1 MGYNTEYKPEEVLN
15 DFTNAVSKVWDNV
28 MPSSYPY
35 VLEFK
40 TNKVVEVKQVKR
52 MGPYSLTEHFID
64 YDVDVIVDK
73 TPLEN
78 IGWDEGEKISKEL
91 TSEAYGENY
100 FYDMRERMRELL
112 KYVGINFS
120 NFDFGGTLNAKTN

>member
-1 MGYNTEYKPEEVLN
+1 MGHNTEYKPEEVIN

-40 TNKVVEVKQVKR
+40 TNKVVEVKQIKR
-52 MGPYSLTEHFID
+52 MGPYSLTEHFFD

-91 TSEAYGENY
+91 TTEAYGENY
-100 FYDMRERMRELL
+100 FYDMRDRMRELL
-112 KYVGINFS
+112 KYVGLNIS